1 MFSKVTLYCMEGDL
15 LHCKR
20 SPFIMLSVTLCYGMP
35 YSLPREVYTGVG

>member
-20 SPFIMLSVTLCYGMP
+20 SPFDMLSATLCYGIP
-35 YSLPREVYTGVG
+35 YCLPSEVYTDVD